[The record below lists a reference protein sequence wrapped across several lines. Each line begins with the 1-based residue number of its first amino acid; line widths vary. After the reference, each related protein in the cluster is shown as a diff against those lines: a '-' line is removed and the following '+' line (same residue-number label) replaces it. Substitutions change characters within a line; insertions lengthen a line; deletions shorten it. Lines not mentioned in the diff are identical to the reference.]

1 MLARWDGVEGK
12 VYYPGTLNIAIAVD
26 TPFGL
31 FVPVIRGVE
40 NLSIIE
46 IQKEIVR
53 LSTLAREKKLKM
65 SDMTGGSALLLQT
78 LVVPVYYSVLQLWT
92 KAIQQFQLLVQ
103 SLMS

>member
-1 MLARWDGVEGK
+1 M
-12 VYYPGTLNIAIAVD
+12 AVD

-65 SDMTGGSALLLQT
+65 SDMTGGLLC
-78 LVVPVYYSVLQLWT
+78 YYKRW
-92 KAIQQFQLLVQ
+92 
-103 SLMS
+103 